1 MNRKTQKITKKL
13 RLLIV
18 LFIPL
23 TILLYLLR
31 GFGLLSFLP
40 GGIFLF
46 LMIASLFLLI
56 SFLITETYS

>member
-46 LMIASLFLLI
+46 FIIASLFLLI
-56 SFLITETYS
+56 SFLITETLS